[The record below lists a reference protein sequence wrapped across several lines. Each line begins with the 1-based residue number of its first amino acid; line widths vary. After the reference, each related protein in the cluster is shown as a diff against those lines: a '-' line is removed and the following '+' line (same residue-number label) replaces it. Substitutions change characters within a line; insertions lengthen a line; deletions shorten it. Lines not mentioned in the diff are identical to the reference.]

1 MKQGSNFVEMIFL
14 HYLRTSHQREEKNVR
29 IWKTWNCGNDF
40 PALKTQLGYGKSVTL
55 GDVGVEF
62 ALFLSYY

>member
-1 MKQGSNFVEMIFL
+1 MI
-14 HYLRTSHQREEKNVR
+14 N
-29 IWKTWNCGNDF
+29 F

-62 ALFLSYY
+62 ALFLSYYIYIYIYIYIK